1 MRPFVNGPTVALC
14 PAEAPIPMPT
24 QAVWGVGFHSKS
36 PASPI
41 PATNGAPTT
50 GIIQLSTHGRLKILL
65 SLSDTPGPLL
75 ASGFCDTPAS
85 VTAGAGAVGAGCWVS
100 DSRLGRETKI
110 VITSGGAC
118 ATTITL
124 PPPQSRGS
132 SSYATLSAPIW
143 HNPIGS
149 TRASRLFLT
158 YAYAF
163 QDCGSV
169 ASAPRFIGSGLVNRP
184 TAEA

>member
-1 MRPFVNGPTVALC
+1 MQACCFETSVPVFMGRT
-14 PAEAPIPMPT
+14 PI
-24 QAVWGVGFHSKS
+24 
-36 PASPI
+36 
-41 PATNGAPTT
+41 
-50 GIIQLSTHGRLKILL
+50 
-65 SLSDTPGPLL
+65 
-75 ASGFCDTPAS
+75 PAS
-85 VTAGAGAVGAGCWVS
+85 VTAGGGAVDTGCWVS

-110 VITSGGAC
+110 GITSGGAC
-118 ATTITL
+118 ATTVTL
-124 PPPQSRGS
+124 PPPQSPGS

-149 TRASRLFLT
+149 TSASGLFLT